1 MFPPL
6 SVSLLPSSIVLARL
20 RFCHSLWPTVAPCSW
35 QAATSHIEE
44 QGALETLWTP
54 GASNKPGSKL
64 CPTRD
69 DLGNLE
75 ATGETTGING
85 SPSEE
90 MKPPDT
96 HHDEGVADPQ
106 RGPTVG
112 ALWDLDGLAVYR
124 HHHGGCFAH
133 CTSGRERAAFSMDG
147 AWGCPPITPSTSW
160 LNSK

>member
-6 SVSLLPSSIVLARL
+6 SVSLLASSRVLARL
-20 RFCHSLWPTVAPCSW
+20 WFCHSLWPTVAPCSW

-64 CPTRD
+64 CSTRD
-69 DLGNLE
+69 SLGNLE
-75 ATGETTGING
+75 ATGETTGVNG

-112 ALWDLDGLAVYR
+112 ALRDLDGLTVYR
-124 HHHGGCFAH
+124 HHHGGCFTH
-133 CTSGRERAAFSMDG
+133 CTSRRERAGIQRGWDLGM
-147 AWGCPPITPSTSW
+147 PTLTPFTPW